1 MAKQTSFFSSI
12 SRLYPHVRP
21 IIPRLVMGL
30 LCALLASVVALTIP
44 QVLRVLV
51 NESLEPGGSADAVWT
66 ASLVIL
72 GLGIAEAGLVALRRQ
87 FVINPATTVETRM
100 RVSLYGHLQ
109 DLTVSFHDRWGSG
122 QLLSRAMTDL
132 NFLRRWMA
140 FGAIMLVVT
149 TLTVVIGVVVMFAMS
164 WQLALI
170 FLAAAVP
177 IMIYG
182 FRFRTRFSKVARRS
196 QDQAGDLATT
206 VEESVHGIRVLK
218 AFGRSREALE
228 NFNEQAEE
236 LRQTEIAKAKHLA
249 TFSLVVTLLPELA
262 LGAGL
267 VVGIMLAS
275 TGELSIGAL
284 VAFFATAAVI
294 AAPVEFCGMLLAMA
308 LTAKTAV
315 DRHFEVMD
323 SVNTITSPDQP
334 RRPAELKGALS
345 FNNATFAY
353 EDAPDKPI
361 LKDISLDIRPGET
374 MALVGITG
382 SGKSALLQLV
392 PRLYDVTAG
401 SITIDGVDLREFSVE
416 DLRTVVAVAFE
427 DTTLFS
433 SSVRD
438 NVLLGAPAGLPAEAP
453 RGGPRGGARRR
464 PGPLRLLPPGRAGHP
479 DRRGGAQPL
488 RRPAAAH
495 RPGPRHRRPA
505 QGAGPGRSAVR
516 PGRPHRGTRRD
527 RLREVLADTTTL
539 IVAHRPSTVALA
551 DRVALLEDGRITA
564 VGTHAELLAAEPP
577 LPLRDRQPRPG
588 TAGPGLR
595 TAGLRTV
602 RPQRRGGFPMSSAT
616 FGTANEDNAH
626 LSKSESKTVR
636 RRSLALLRL
645 PDPPGPPAVLADHR
659 RRRAVPGRPRRRAG
673 ADRLRHRPRP
683 AGPERRRQPPAGAHR
698 RRLPGRR
705 RRHGRASPPCT

>member
-1 MAKQTSFFSSI
+1 MAKQTSFFRSI

-51 NESLEPGGSADAVWT
+51 NESLKPGGASDAVWT
-66 ASLVIL
+66 AAVVIL
-72 GLGIAEAGLVALRRQ
+72 VLGIAEAGLVALRRQ

-100 RVSLYGHLQ
+100 RVSLYRHLQ

-149 TLTVVIGVVVMFAMS
+149 TLTVVIGIVVMFSMS

-177 IMIYG
+177 IMAYG

-236 LRQTEIAKAKHLA
+236 LRQTEIMKAKHQA
-249 TFSLVVTLLPELA
+249 TFTMVVTLLPELA

-267 VVGIMLAS
+267 VVGVMLCAS
-275 TGELSIGAL
+275 GQLSIGAL

-294 AAPVEFCGMLLAMA
+294 AMPVEFSGMLLAMA
-308 LTAKTAV
+308 LTAKSAV

-323 SVNTITSPDQP
+323 SVNTITSPPEP
-334 RRPAELKGALS
+334 RTPSQLKGALS
-345 FNNATFAY
+345 FTNAMFAF

-361 LKDISLDIRPGET
+361 LKNINLDVRPGET

-382 SGKSALLQLV
+382 SGKSALIQLV
-392 PRLYDVTAG
+392 PRLYDVTDG
-401 SITIDGVDLREFSVE
+401 SITIDGVDLREFDV
-416 DLRTVVAVAFE
+416 DGLRRVVGVAFE

-433 SSVRD
+433 NSVRD
-438 NVLLGAPAGLPAEAP
+438 NVLLGATDRTEEALDEALDVAQAHFAYSLPEGVDTLIGEEGLSLSGGQRQRIALARAIAARP
-453 RGGPRGGARRR
+453 RVLVLDD
-464 PGPLRLLPPGRAGHP
+464 PL
-479 DRRGGAQPL
+479 
-488 RRPAAAH
+488 
-495 RPGPRHRRPA
+495 
-505 QGAGPGRSAVR
+505 SALDV
-516 PGRPHRGTRRD
+516 HTEELVET
-527 RLREVLADTTTL
+527 RLRAVLKDTTTL

-551 DRVALLEDGRITA
+551 DRVALLEGGRIAA
-564 VGTHAELLAAEPP
+564 VGTHTELLAHNPHYRYVIASLDQEPKD
-577 LPLRDRQPRPG
+577 LDSELSE
-588 TAGPGLR
+588 L
-595 TAGLRTV
+595 
-602 RPQRRGGFPMSSAT
+602 
-616 FGTANEDNAH
+616 ED
-626 LSKSESKTVR
+626 E
-636 RRSLALLRL
+636 
-645 PDPPGPPAVLADHR
+645 
-659 RRRAVPGRPRRRAG
+659 
-673 ADRLRHRPRP
+673 
-683 AGPERRRQPPAGAHR
+683 PEDSIR
-698 RRLPGRR
+698 
-705 RRHGRASPPCT
+705 

>member
-1 MAKQTSFFSSI
+1 MAKQTSFFPSI

-21 IIPRLVMGL
+21 ILPRLVMGL
-30 LCALLASVVALTIP
+30 LSALLASVMALAIP

-51 NESLEPGGSADAVWT
+51 NESLTPGGSAEAVWT
-66 ASLVIL
+66 ASLLIL
-72 GLGIAEAGLVALRRQ
+72 VLGIAEAGLVALRRQ

-149 TLTVVIGVVVMFAMS
+149 TLTVIIGIVAMFAMS

-177 IMIYG
+177 ITINS

-236 LRQTEIAKAKHLA
+236 LRQTEIAKARHQA
-249 TFSLVVTLLPELA
+249 TFTMVVTLLPELA

-267 VVGIMLAS
+267 VVGVMLCAS
-275 TGELSIGAL
+275 GQLSIGSL

-294 AAPVEFCGMLLAMA
+294 ASPVEFSGMLLAMA

-315 DRHFEVMD
+315 DRHYEVMD
-323 SVNTITSPDQP
+323 TRNTITSPAEP
-334 RRPAELKGALS
+334 RRPGQPAGALR
-345 FNNATFAY
+345 FTNATFAF

-361 LKDISLDIRPGET
+361 LKDINFDVRPGET

-382 SGKSALLQLV
+382 SGKSALIQLV
-392 PRLYDVTAG
+392 PRLYDVTDGAI
-401 SITIDGVDLREFSVE
+401 SIDGVDIRNFDVEELRRIVG
-416 DLRTVVAVAFE
+416 VAFE

-433 SSVRD
+433 NSVRD
-438 NVLLGAPAGLPAEAP
+438 NVLLGAPVRTEEVLEEAQAHFSYSLPQGVDTLIGEEGLSLSGGQRQRIALARAIAARPRVLVLDDPLSALDVNTEELVEA
-453 RGGPRGGARRR
+453 
-464 PGPLRLLPPGRAGHP
+464 
-479 DRRGGAQPL
+479 
-488 RRPAAAH
+488 
-495 RPGPRHRRPA
+495 
-505 QGAGPGRSAVR
+505 
-516 PGRPHRGTRRD
+516 

-539 IVAHRPSTVALA
+539 LVAHRPSTVALA

-564 VGTHAELLAAEPP
+564 VGTHTELLAENSHYRYVIASLDPEPRDLDSELSALEAEEVS
-577 LPLRDRQPRPG
+577 R
-588 TAGPGLR
+588 
-595 TAGLRTV
+595 
-602 RPQRRGGFPMSSAT
+602 
-616 FGTANEDNAH
+616 
-626 LSKSESKTVR
+626 
-636 RRSLALLRL
+636 
-645 PDPPGPPAVLADHR
+645 
-659 RRRAVPGRPRRRAG
+659 
-673 ADRLRHRPRP
+673 
-683 AGPERRRQPPAGAHR
+683 
-698 RRLPGRR
+698 
-705 RRHGRASPPCT
+705 

>member
-1 MAKQTSFFSSI
+1 MAKQTPFFSSI

-21 IIPRLVMGL
+21 IMPRLVMGL
-30 LCALLASVVALTIP
+30 LSALLASVVALAIP
-44 QVLRVLV
+44 QVLRVLI
-51 NESLEPGGSADAVWT
+51 NDWLRPGGSSQAVWI
-66 ASLVIL
+66 ASTVIL
-72 GLGIAEAGLVALRRQ
+72 LLGIAEAGLVALRRQ

-100 RVSLYGHLQ
+100 RVSLYDHLQ

-149 TLTVVIGVVVMFAMS
+149 TLTVVIGVVVMFSMS

-236 LRQTEIAKAKHLA
+236 LRRTEIAKAKHLA
-249 TFSLVVTLLPELA
+249 AFSLVVTLLPELA

-267 VVGIMLAS
+267 VVGVMLAAD
-275 TGELSIGAL
+275 GQLSIGSL

-308 LTAKTAV
+308 LTAKSAV

-323 SVNTITSPDQP
+323 SVNTITSPPQP
-334 RRPAELKGALS
+334 RRPTELKGALG
-345 FNNATFAY
+345 FHNATFAF

-361 LKDISLDIRPGET
+361 LKDVSLDIRPGEI

-392 PRLYDVTAG
+392 PRLFEVTAG
-401 SITIDGVDLREFSVE
+401 SVTIDGVDLRDFSVE
-416 DLRTVVAVAFE
+416 ELRTVVAVAFE

-438 NVLLGAPAGLPAEAP
+438 NVLLGVQGHESAERREQILAEALDTAQAHFAYSLP
-453 RGGPRGGARRR
+453 EGLDTLIGEEGLSLSGGQRQRIALAR
-464 PGPLRLLPPGRAGHP
+464 AVA
-479 DRRGGAQPL
+479 AQPKVL
-488 RRPAAAH
+488 VLDDPL
-495 RPGPRHRRPA
+495 
-505 QGAGPGRSAVR
+505 SALDVN
-516 PGRPHRGTRRD
+516 TEELVEA

-551 DRVALLEDGRITA
+551 DRVALLEDGRISA
-564 VGTHAELLAAEPP
+564 VGTHTELLAENSHYRYVIASLDPEPRDLDSELSALEAEEVS
-577 LPLRDRQPRPG
+577 R
-588 TAGPGLR
+588 
-595 TAGLRTV
+595 
-602 RPQRRGGFPMSSAT
+602 
-616 FGTANEDNAH
+616 
-626 LSKSESKTVR
+626 
-636 RRSLALLRL
+636 
-645 PDPPGPPAVLADHR
+645 
-659 RRRAVPGRPRRRAG
+659 
-673 ADRLRHRPRP
+673 
-683 AGPERRRQPPAGAHR
+683 
-698 RRLPGRR
+698 
-705 RRHGRASPPCT
+705 

>member
-1 MAKQTSFFSSI
+1 MAKQSSFFTSI

-21 IIPRLVMGL
+21 ILPRLVMGL
-30 LCALLASVVALTIP
+30 LCALLASVMALAIP

-51 NESLEPGGSADAVWT
+51 NESLTPVGSAEAVWG
-66 ASLVIL
+66 ASVLILV
-72 GLGIAEAGLVALRRQ
+72 LGIAEAGLVALRRQ

-149 TLTVVIGVVVMFAMS
+149 TLTVVIGVAVMFAMS

-267 VVGIMLAS
+267 VVGILLAS
-275 TGELSIGAL
+275 TDQLSIGSL
-284 VAFFATAAVI
+284 VAFFATAAVV

-308 LTAKTAV
+308 LTAKSAV

-323 SVNTITSPDQP
+323 AQNTITSPDRP
-334 RRPAELKGALS
+334 RRPAGLKGALS
-345 FNNATFAY
+345 FHNASFAF

-361 LKDISLDIRPGET
+361 LKNITLDIRPGET

-382 SGKSALLQLV
+382 GGKSALLQLV
-392 PRLYDVTAG
+392 PRLYDVTGGA
-401 SITIDGVDLREFSVE
+401 ITIDGVDLREFAVE
-416 DLRTVVAVAFE
+416 DLRTVVSVAFE

-438 NVLLGAPAGLPAEAP
+438 NVLLGAPDAGSAEGRDAALEEALDVAQAHFAYSLPDGVDTLIGEEGLSLS
-453 RGGPRGGARRR
+453 GGQRQRIALARAIAAK
-464 PGPLRLLPPGRAGHP
+464 PAVLVLDDPL
-479 DRRGGAQPL
+479 
-488 RRPAAAH
+488 
-495 RPGPRHRRPA
+495 
-505 QGAGPGRSAVR
+505 SALDVN
-516 PGRPHRGTRRD
+516 TEVLVES
-527 RLREVLADTTTL
+527 RLRKVLADTTTL

-551 DRVALLEDGRITA
+551 DRVALLQDGRIAA
-564 VGTHAELLAAEPP
+564 VGTHAELLAKNSHYRYVIASLDPEP
-577 LPLRDRQPRPG
+577 RD
-588 TAGPGLR
+588 LDSE
-595 TAGLRTV
+595 L
-602 RPQRRGGFPMSSAT
+602 SAL
-616 FGTANEDNAH
+616 EDQ
-626 LSKSESKTVR
+626 SEEISR
-636 RRSLALLRL
+636 
-645 PDPPGPPAVLADHR
+645 
-659 RRRAVPGRPRRRAG
+659 
-673 ADRLRHRPRP
+673 
-683 AGPERRRQPPAGAHR
+683 
-698 RRLPGRR
+698 
-705 RRHGRASPPCT
+705 

>member
-1 MAKQTSFFSSI
+1 MAKQTSFFRSV

-21 IIPRLVMGL
+21 IIPRLLLGL
-30 LCALLASVVALTIP
+30 LCALLASLVALTIP

-51 NESLEPGGSADAVWT
+51 NDSLQAGGATETVWISAA
-66 ASLVIL
+66 VIL
-72 GLGIAEAGLVALRRQ
+72 GLGVAEAGLVALRRQ

-149 TLTVVIGVVVMFAMS
+149 TLTVIIGIVVMFSMS

-170 FLAAAVP
+170 FLAAAAP
-177 IMIYG
+177 IMAYS

-236 LRQTEIAKAKHLA
+236 LRQTEIQKARHQA
-249 TFSLVVTLLPELA
+249 MFSMVVTLLPELA

-267 VVGIMLAS
+267 VVGIMLCAA
-275 TGELSIGAL
+275 GELSIGAL

-294 AAPVEFCGMLLAMA
+294 AAPVEFSGMLLAMA

-315 DRHFEVMD
+315 DRHYEVMD
-323 SVNTITSPDQP
+323 SENTITSPP
-334 RRPAELKGALS
+334 EPHRPGTLAGALR
-345 FNNATFAY
+345 FNHATFAF

-361 LKDISLDIRPGET
+361 LKDINLEVRPGET

-382 SGKSALLQLV
+382 SGKSALIQLV

-401 SITIDGVDLREFSVE
+401 SISIDGVNLRDFDVE
-416 DLRTVVAVAFE
+416 DLRRIVGVAFE

-438 NVLLGAPAGLPAEAP
+438 NVLMGAEDRTDAALDEALDVAQAHFAYSLPDGVDTLIGEEGLSLSGGQRQRIALARAIAARP
-453 RGGPRGGARRR
+453 RVLVLDD
-464 PGPLRLLPPGRAGHP
+464 PL
-479 DRRGGAQPL
+479 
-488 RRPAAAH
+488 
-495 RPGPRHRRPA
+495 
-505 QGAGPGRSAVR
+505 SALDV
-516 PGRPHRGTRRD
+516 HTEELVET
-527 RLREVLADTTTL
+527 RLREVLKDTTTL

-551 DRVALLEDGRITA
+551 DRVALLEEGRITA
-564 VGTHAELLAAEPP
+564 VGTHTELLAGNDHYRHVIASLDREPRDLDSELSELKEAGIQAEEVT
-577 LPLRDRQPRPG
+577 R
-588 TAGPGLR
+588 
-595 TAGLRTV
+595 
-602 RPQRRGGFPMSSAT
+602 
-616 FGTANEDNAH
+616 
-626 LSKSESKTVR
+626 
-636 RRSLALLRL
+636 
-645 PDPPGPPAVLADHR
+645 
-659 RRRAVPGRPRRRAG
+659 
-673 ADRLRHRPRP
+673 
-683 AGPERRRQPPAGAHR
+683 
-698 RRLPGRR
+698 
-705 RRHGRASPPCT
+705 

>member
-1 MAKQTSFFSSI
+1 MAKQTSFFRSI

-21 IIPRLVMGL
+21 IIPRLIMGL
-30 LCALLASVVALTIP
+30 LCALFASVVALTIP
-44 QVLRVLV
+44 QVLRVLI
-51 NESLEPGGSADAVWT
+51 NDSLQAGGAPDSVWV
-66 ASLVIL
+66 AAIIILV
-72 GLGIAEAGLVALRRQ
+72 LGIAEAVLVALRRQ

-149 TLTVVIGVVVMFAMS
+149 TLTVVIGIAVMFSMS

-177 IMIYG
+177 IMAYG

-228 NFNEQAEE
+228 SFNEQAEE
-236 LRQTEIAKAKHLA
+236 LRQTEISKARHQA
-249 TFSLVVTLLPELA
+249 TFTMVVTLLPELA

-267 VVGIMLAS
+267 VVGVMLCAS
-275 TGELSIGAL
+275 GQLSIGAL

-294 AAPVEFCGMLLAMA
+294 ASPVEFSGMLLAMA

-323 SVNTITSPDQP
+323 SANTITSPPEP
-334 RRPAELKGALS
+334 RRPSQLRGTLR
-345 FNNATFAY
+345 FDNATFAF

-361 LKDISLDIRPGET
+361 LKEISLEVRPGET

-382 SGKSALLQLV
+382 SGKSALIQLV
-392 PRLYDVTAG
+392 PRLYDVTDG
-401 SITIDGVDLREFSVE
+401 SITIDGVDLREFDVE
-416 DLRTVVAVAFE
+416 ELRRVVGVAFE

-433 SSVRD
+433 NSVRD
-438 NVLLGAPAGLPAEAP
+438 NVLLGAQDKTEEALDEALDVAQAHFAYSLPEGVETLIGEEGLSLSGGQRQRIALARAIAARP
-453 RGGPRGGARRR
+453 RVLVLDD
-464 PGPLRLLPPGRAGHP
+464 PL
-479 DRRGGAQPL
+479 
-488 RRPAAAH
+488 
-495 RPGPRHRRPA
+495 
-505 QGAGPGRSAVR
+505 SALDV
-516 PGRPHRGTRRD
+516 HTEELVEN
-527 RLREVLADTTTL
+527 RLRSVLKDTTTL

-551 DRVALLEDGRITA
+551 DRVALLEDGHITA
-564 VGTHAELLAAEPP
+564 VGTHTELLAENPHYRYVIASLDQEPRDLDSELSELEEAADAEAKETI
-577 LPLRDRQPRPG
+577 R
-588 TAGPGLR
+588 
-595 TAGLRTV
+595 
-602 RPQRRGGFPMSSAT
+602 
-616 FGTANEDNAH
+616 
-626 LSKSESKTVR
+626 
-636 RRSLALLRL
+636 
-645 PDPPGPPAVLADHR
+645 
-659 RRRAVPGRPRRRAG
+659 
-673 ADRLRHRPRP
+673 
-683 AGPERRRQPPAGAHR
+683 
-698 RRLPGRR
+698 
-705 RRHGRASPPCT
+705 

>member
-1 MAKQTSFFSSI
+1 MAKQTPFFTSI

-30 LCALLASVVALTIP
+30 LCALTASVVALAIP
-44 QVLRVLV
+44 QVLRVLI
-51 NESLEPGGSADAVWT
+51 NDSLKPGGSTDALWT
-66 ASLVIL
+66 ASLVVL
-72 GLGIAEAGLVALRRQ
+72 CLGIAEAGLVALRRQ

-149 TLTVVIGVVVMFAMS
+149 TLTVVIGVVVMFSMS

-218 AFGRSREALE
+218 AFGRSREALA

-262 LGAGL
+262 LGTAL
-267 VVGIMLAS
+267 VVGVLLAS
-275 TGELSIGAL
+275 RGELSIGAL

-308 LTAKTAV
+308 LTAKTAI

-323 SVNTITSPDQP
+323 SENTITSPETP
-334 RRPAELKGALS
+334 RRPSELKGALS
-345 FNNATFAY
+345 FRNATFAF
-353 EDAPDKPI
+353 EDAPDRPL
-361 LKDISLDIRPGET
+361 LKDISLDITPGET
-374 MALVGITG
+374 MALVGTTG

-392 PRLYDVTAG
+392 PRLYDVSDG
-401 SITIDGVDLREFSVE
+401 SITIDGVDLREFRVE
-416 DLRTVVAVAFE
+416 ELRTVVAVAFE

-438 NVLLGAPAGLPAEAP
+438 NVLLGLPENSSAERREAALEEALDVAQAHFAYSLPEGLDTLIGEEGLSLSGGQRQRIALARAIAARPKILVLDDPLSALDVNTEERVEA
-453 RGGPRGGARRR
+453 
-464 PGPLRLLPPGRAGHP
+464 
-479 DRRGGAQPL
+479 
-488 RRPAAAH
+488 
-495 RPGPRHRRPA
+495 
-505 QGAGPGRSAVR
+505 
-516 PGRPHRGTRRD
+516 
-527 RLREVLADTTTL
+527 RLREVLTDTTTL

-551 DRVALLEDGRITA
+551 DRVALLEGGRITA
-564 VGTHAELLAAEPP
+564 VGTHTRLLAENSHYRHVIASLDPEP
-577 LPLRDRQPRPG
+577 RD
-588 TAGPGLR
+588 LDSE
-595 TAGLRTV
+595 L
-602 RPQRRGGFPMSSAT
+602 SAL
-616 FGTANEDNAH
+616 EDQ
-626 LSKSESKTVR
+626 SEEISR
-636 RRSLALLRL
+636 
-645 PDPPGPPAVLADHR
+645 
-659 RRRAVPGRPRRRAG
+659 
-673 ADRLRHRPRP
+673 
-683 AGPERRRQPPAGAHR
+683 
-698 RRLPGRR
+698 
-705 RRHGRASPPCT
+705 

>member
-1 MAKQTSFFSSI
+1 MARQTPFFRSI

-21 IIPRLVMGL
+21 IIPRLLLGL
-30 LCALLASVVALTIP
+30 LCALLASVVALAIP
-44 QVLRVLV
+44 QVLRVLI
-51 NESLEPGGSADAVWT
+51 NESLKPGGATEAVWVS
-66 ASLVIL
+66 AGLILVL
-72 GLGIAEAGLVALRRQ
+72 GVAEAGLVALRRQ

-109 DLTVSFHDRWGSG
+109 DLPVSFHDRWGSG

-149 TLTVVIGVVVMFAMS
+149 TLTVIIGISVMFAMS

-177 IMIYG
+177 IMAYS

-236 LRQTEIAKAKHLA
+236 LRQTEIQKARHQA
-249 TFSLVVTLLPELA
+249 TFTMVVTLLPELA

-267 VVGIMLAS
+267 VVGVMLCAS
-275 TGELSIGAL
+275 GQLDIGAL

-294 AAPVEFCGMLLAMA
+294 ASPVEFSGMLLAMA

-315 DRHFEVMD
+315 DRHYEVMD
-323 SVNTITSPDQP
+323 SENTITSPPEP
-334 RRPAELKGALS
+334 RVPDRLEGALR
-345 FNNATFAY
+345 FNNASFAFD
-353 EDAPDKPI
+353 DAPDKPI
-361 LKDISLDIRPGET
+361 LKDINLKVRPGET

-382 SGKSALLQLV
+382 SGKSALIQLV

-401 SITIDGVDLREFSVE
+401 AITIDDVDLRAFDVAE
-416 DLRTVVAVAFE
+416 LRRIVGVAFE

-438 NVLLGAPAGLPAEAP
+438 NVLLGARERTESVLDEALDVAQAHFAYSLPEGVDTLIGEEGLSLSGGQRQRIALARAIAARP
-453 RGGPRGGARRR
+453 RILVLDD
-464 PGPLRLLPPGRAGHP
+464 PL
-479 DRRGGAQPL
+479 
-488 RRPAAAH
+488 
-495 RPGPRHRRPA
+495 
-505 QGAGPGRSAVR
+505 SALDV
-516 PGRPHRGTRRD
+516 HTEELVET
-527 RLREVLADTTTL
+527 RLREVLKDTTTL

-551 DRVALLEDGRITA
+551 DRVALLEEGRITA
-564 VGTHAELLAAEPP
+564 VGTHTELLAGNHHYRYVIASLDQEPRDLDSELSDLEDHAEEAI
-577 LPLRDRQPRPG
+577 R
-588 TAGPGLR
+588 
-595 TAGLRTV
+595 
-602 RPQRRGGFPMSSAT
+602 
-616 FGTANEDNAH
+616 
-626 LSKSESKTVR
+626 
-636 RRSLALLRL
+636 
-645 PDPPGPPAVLADHR
+645 
-659 RRRAVPGRPRRRAG
+659 
-673 ADRLRHRPRP
+673 
-683 AGPERRRQPPAGAHR
+683 
-698 RRLPGRR
+698 
-705 RRHGRASPPCT
+705 

>member
-1 MAKQTSFFSSI
+1 MAKQTSFFTSI

-21 IIPRLVMGL
+21 ILPRLVLGL
-30 LCALLASVVALTIP
+30 LCALLASVMALAIP

-51 NESLEPGGSADAVWT
+51 NESLTPGGSAEAVWT
-66 ASLVIL
+66 ASLIIL
-72 GLGIAEAGLVALRRQ
+72 VLGIAEAGLVALRRQ

-109 DLTVSFHDRWGSG
+109 DLTVAFHDRWGSG

-149 TLTVVIGVVVMFAMS
+149 TLTVVIGVAVMFAMS

-267 VVGIMLAS
+267 VVGILLAS
-275 TGELSIGAL
+275 TNQLSIGSL
-284 VAFFATAAVI
+284 VAFFATAAVV

-308 LTAKTAV
+308 LTAKSAV

-323 SVNTITSPDQP
+323 AQNTITSPDQP
-334 RRPAELKGALS
+334 RRPAGLKGALS
-345 FNNATFAY
+345 FRNASFAF

-361 LKDISLDIRPGET
+361 LKNITLDIRPGET

-382 SGKSALLQLV
+382 GGKSALIQLV
-392 PRLYDVTAG
+392 PRLYDVTGGA
-401 SITIDGVDLREFSVE
+401 ITIDGVDLREFAVE

-438 NVLLGAPAGLPAEAP
+438 NVLLGAPDAGSAEGRDAALEEALDVAQAHFAYSLPDGVDTLIGEEGLSLSGGQRQRIALARAIAAKPAVLVLDDPLSALDVNTEVLVEA
-453 RGGPRGGARRR
+453 
-464 PGPLRLLPPGRAGHP
+464 
-479 DRRGGAQPL
+479 
-488 RRPAAAH
+488 
-495 RPGPRHRRPA
+495 
-505 QGAGPGRSAVR
+505 
-516 PGRPHRGTRRD
+516 
-527 RLREVLADTTTL
+527 RLRKVLADTTTL

-551 DRVALLEDGRITA
+551 DRVALLEDGRIAA
-564 VGTHAELLAAEPP
+564 VGTHAELLATNSHYRYVIASLDPEP
-577 LPLRDRQPRPG
+577 RD
-588 TAGPGLR
+588 LDSE
-595 TAGLRTV
+595 L
-602 RPQRRGGFPMSSAT
+602 SAL
-616 FGTANEDNAH
+616 EDQ
-626 LSKSESKTVR
+626 SEEISR
-636 RRSLALLRL
+636 
-645 PDPPGPPAVLADHR
+645 
-659 RRRAVPGRPRRRAG
+659 
-673 ADRLRHRPRP
+673 
-683 AGPERRRQPPAGAHR
+683 
-698 RRLPGRR
+698 
-705 RRHGRASPPCT
+705 

>member
-1 MAKQTSFFSSI
+1 MAKQTSFFRSV

-21 IIPRLVMGL
+21 IIPRLLLGL
-30 LCALLASVVALTIP
+30 LCALLASLVALTIP

-51 NESLEPGGSADAVWT
+51 NDSLQAGGATESVWISAA
-66 ASLVIL
+66 VIL

-149 TLTVVIGVVVMFAMS
+149 TLTVIIGIAVMFSMS
-164 WQLALI
+164 CQLALI
-170 FLAAAVP
+170 FLAAAAP
-177 IMIYG
+177 IMAYS

-218 AFGRSREALE
+218 AFGRSREALD

-236 LRQTEIAKAKHLA
+236 LRQTEIEKARHQA
-249 TFSLVVTLLPELA
+249 MFSMVVTLLPELA

-267 VVGIMLAS
+267 VVGIMLCAG
-275 TGELSIGAL
+275 GELSIGAL

-294 AAPVEFCGMLLAMA
+294 AAPVEFSGMLLAMA

-315 DRHFEVMD
+315 DRHYEVMD
-323 SVNTITSPDQP
+323 SANTITSPP
-334 RRPAELKGALS
+334 EPHRPGTLAGALR
-345 FNNATFAY
+345 FNHATFAF

-361 LKDISLDIRPGET
+361 LKDINLEVRPGET

-382 SGKSALLQLV
+382 SGKSALIQLV
-392 PRLYDVTAG
+392 PRLYDVTDG
-401 SITIDGVDLREFSVE
+401 FISIDGVNLRDFAVE
-416 DLRTVVAVAFE
+416 DLRRIVGVAFE

-438 NVLLGAPAGLPAEAP
+438 NVLLGAEDRTEEALDEALDVAQAHFAYSLPDGVDTLIGEEGLSLSGGQRQRIALARAIAARP
-453 RGGPRGGARRR
+453 RVLVLDD
-464 PGPLRLLPPGRAGHP
+464 PL
-479 DRRGGAQPL
+479 
-488 RRPAAAH
+488 
-495 RPGPRHRRPA
+495 
-505 QGAGPGRSAVR
+505 SALDV
-516 PGRPHRGTRRD
+516 HTEELVET
-527 RLREVLADTTTL
+527 RLREVLKDTTTL

-551 DRVALLEDGRITA
+551 DRVALLEEGRITA
-564 VGTHAELLAAEPP
+564 VGTHTELLAGNGHYRYVIASLDPEPRDLDSELSELEEQAEEVT
-577 LPLRDRQPRPG
+577 R
-588 TAGPGLR
+588 
-595 TAGLRTV
+595 
-602 RPQRRGGFPMSSAT
+602 
-616 FGTANEDNAH
+616 
-626 LSKSESKTVR
+626 
-636 RRSLALLRL
+636 
-645 PDPPGPPAVLADHR
+645 
-659 RRRAVPGRPRRRAG
+659 
-673 ADRLRHRPRP
+673 
-683 AGPERRRQPPAGAHR
+683 
-698 RRLPGRR
+698 
-705 RRHGRASPPCT
+705 